1 MVERY
6 LRQSPL
12 AHLHLPARVGPTRAV
27 ESGVVMAER
36 PFRGLVNLRGAASD
50 AAFCDAVA
58 GVLGQA
64 PPTEPNTTA
73 GGIPSLFWLGPDEW
87 LVMTAEDGGSAA
99 AAALTSALSG
109 FAAAV
114 TDVSESRT
122 VIGLSGHRARELL
135 MKGCGLDVHPRAFPA
150 GTCAQ
155 TLLGQ
160 VGVLLHCLDA
170 DESHFEITVLRSF
183 AEYLWAW
190 LEDGAEEYGL
200 AVAAEEY

>member
-1 MVERY
+1 
-6 LRQSPL
+6 
-12 AHLHLPARVGPTRAV
+12 
-27 ESGVVMAER
+27 
-36 PFRGLVNLRGAASD
+36 
-50 AAFCDAVA
+50 
-58 GVLGQA
+58 
-64 PPTEPNTTA
+64 
-73 GGIPSLFWLGPDEW
+73 
-87 LVMTAEDGGSAA
+87 
-99 AAALTSALSG
+99 
-109 FAAAV
+109 
-114 TDVSESRT
+114 
-122 VIGLSGHRARELL
+122 

>member
-12 AHLHLPARVGPTRAV
+12 AHLHLPARTGGPA
-27 ESGVVMAER
+27 EAGVVMAER
-36 PFRGLVNLRGAASD
+36 PFRGLVNLRGDAGD

-58 GVLGQA
+58 SVLGET
-64 PPTEPNTTA
+64 PPSEPNTTA
-73 GGIPSLFWLGPDEW
+73 GESPRLFWLGPDEW

-99 AAALTSALSG
+99 AAVLTSALADL
-109 FAAAV
+109 AAAV

-122 VIGLSGHRARELL
+122 VIGLSGSRAREVL
-135 MKGCGLDVHPRAFPA
+135 MKGCGLDVHPRAFPSGA
-150 GTCAQ
+150 CAQ

-170 DESHFEITVLRSF
+170 EAGHYEITVLRSF

-200 AVAAEEY
+200 AVAAEET